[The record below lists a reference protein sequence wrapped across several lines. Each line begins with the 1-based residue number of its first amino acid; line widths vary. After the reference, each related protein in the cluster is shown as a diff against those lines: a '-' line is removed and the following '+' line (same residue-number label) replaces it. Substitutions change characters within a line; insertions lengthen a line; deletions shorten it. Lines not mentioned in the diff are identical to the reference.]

1 MEREAS
7 AIATDGL
14 EQRLLMLESAVAVAR
29 AEQAVI
35 VAELDRRQVPTADGC
50 RSMAEWLTGRLTV
63 SRETAR
69 SLTGLSRSG
78 HPAVGQAMSRGEW
91 SFDLAVET
99 ARLADLVGEGRAVEA
114 AVTVDVAGL
123 RRLVARHRRMT
134 RRDEQDIFDGRHF
147 LLQPTLDRSGYRAW
161 GMLSGLDGSV
171 VERALFERADTF
183 PPPPDAARATIGGR
197 LADALVSVCEDSLS
211 GDGDGNGATV
221 LATVFVDAAMAAPTR
236 GETGAETAAGPRVGP
251 LTLEQILCGG
261 TVEVTAITPDG
272 VPLAYGRRRSAIPP
286 RLRRYILHRDGG
298 CVADGCTSRYRLQ
311 PHHLVPWSEGGR
323 TDPDNLATLCWFH
336 HHVVVH
342 RMGYRIDPTSPA
354 FRRRFLPPGHDPP

>member
-63 SRETAR
+63 SPETAR

-211 GDGDGNGATV
+211 GDGDGEATV
-221 LATVFVDAAMAAPTR
+221 LTTVFVDAALAAPTR
-236 GETGAETAAGPRVGP
+236 GETGAEVAAGPRVGP

-286 RLRRYILHRDGG
+286 RLRRYVLHRDGG